1 MWNTE
6 SSRKAVLAEGRY
18 VEAENGH
25 CGRQKLSSGMAMV
38 LGALLTMEIM
48 LGGAMLFNFDFHG
61 ADIVA
66 VVLSFMVLYF
76 AVVASL
82 TDKLQNGGERM
93 PRVFNQK
100 IKILYLMRIF
110 LEQTD
115 EEHPMSVK

>member
-48 LGGAMLFNFDFHG
+48 LGGAMLFNFDFRG

-76 AVVASL
+76 CSGSITDRQVA
-82 TDKLQNGGERM
+82 ER
-93 PRVFNQK
+93 RRK
-100 IKILYLMRIF
+100 DAKGL
-110 LEQTD
+110 
-115 EEHPMSVK
+115 

>member
-1 MWNTE
+1 MQTY
-6 SSRKAVLAEGRY
+6 RKYVWKICSINRETNIGQGGWILCGIQRAAGRY

-48 LGGAMLFNFDFHG
+48 LGGAMLFNFDFRG

-82 TDKLQNGGERM
+82 TDK
-93 PRVFNQK
+93 
-100 IKILYLMRIF
+100 
-110 LEQTD
+110 
-115 EEHPMSVK
+115 

>member
-18 VEAENGH
+18 VEAERGH
-25 CGRQKLSSGMAMV
+25 CGRQKLSSGIAMV

-48 LGGAMLFNFDFHG
+48 LGGAMLFNFDFRG

-82 TDKLQNGGERM
+82 TDK
-93 PRVFNQK
+93 
-100 IKILYLMRIF
+100 
-110 LEQTD
+110 
-115 EEHPMSVK
+115 

>member
-48 LGGAMLFNFDFHG
+48 LGGAML
-61 ADIVA
+61 V
-66 VVLSFMVLYF
+66 
-76 AVVASL
+76 
-82 TDKLQNGGERM
+82 
-93 PRVFNQK
+93 
-100 IKILYLMRIF
+100 
-110 LEQTD
+110 
-115 EEHPMSVK
+115 

>member
-1 MWNTE
+1 MQTY
-6 SSRKAVLAEGRY
+6 RKYVWKICSINRETNIGQGGWILCGIQRAAVLAEGRY

-48 LGGAMLFNFDFHG
+48 LGGAMLFNFDFRG

-82 TDKLQNGGERM
+82 TDK
-93 PRVFNQK
+93 
-100 IKILYLMRIF
+100 
-110 LEQTD
+110 
-115 EEHPMSVK
+115 

>member
-6 SSRKAVLAEGRY
+6 SSRKAVLAAGRY

-48 LGGAMLFNFDFHG
+48 LGGAMLFNFDFRG

-76 AVVASL
+76 AVVALL
-82 TDKLQNGGERM
+82 TDK
-93 PRVFNQK
+93 
-100 IKILYLMRIF
+100 
-110 LEQTD
+110 
-115 EEHPMSVK
+115 

>member
-38 LGALLTMEIM
+38 ALLTMEIM
-48 LGGAMLFNFDFHG
+48 LGGAMLFNFDFRG

-82 TDKLQNGGERM
+82 TDK
-93 PRVFNQK
+93 
-100 IKILYLMRIF
+100 
-110 LEQTD
+110 
-115 EEHPMSVK
+115 

>member
-18 VEAENGH
+18 VDAENGH
-25 CGRQKLSSGMAMV
+25 CGRQKLSSGMAIGYW
-38 LGALLTMEIM
+38 GALLTMEIM
-48 LGGAMLFNFDFHG
+48 LGGAMLFNFDFRG

-82 TDKLQNGGERM
+82 TDK
-93 PRVFNQK
+93 
-100 IKILYLMRIF
+100 
-110 LEQTD
+110 
-115 EEHPMSVK
+115 

>member
-1 MWNTE
+1 MQTY
-6 SSRKAVLAEGRY
+6 RKYVWKICSINRETNIGQGGWILCGIQRAAGRQY

-48 LGGAMLFNFDFHG
+48 LGGAMLFNFDFRG

-82 TDKLQNGGERM
+82 TDK
-93 PRVFNQK
+93 
-100 IKILYLMRIF
+100 
-110 LEQTD
+110 
-115 EEHPMSVK
+115 